1 MNIDT
6 IIKAIQKINPN
17 AKVGIEGTD
26 IDTCIFNWDN
36 GTTPISKTTILAKQ
50 SELQALEDVYE
61 KRRQEYGSVVSQLDE
76 IYHNGIDSWKNRIAQ
91 IKIDNPKE

>member
-1 MNIDT
+1 MTNEI
-6 IIKAIQKINPN
+6 IIKAIFKLNPTAQISVSGDDINTI
-17 AKVGIEGTD
+17 VWE
-26 IDTCIFNWDN
+26 N
-36 GTTPISKTTILAKQ
+36 GTPPIAKELILAKVA
-50 SELQALEDVYE
+50 ELQALEDVYE